1 MAVRC
6 AHCGEELLGAVNRC
20 WKCGKQ
26 FIARP
31 TVEGLPPVRMEA
43 HEASA
48 EPLEAVVLEDL
59 PAGDEIGSPPIAN
72 LEAAIATSTATT
84 TDVSTPRRAAP
95 TALGPPPSLAPSRP
109 APQTTFSYRSPALN
123 RLPPPR
129 PNLAAL
135 GGAVASLIVGAFG
148 VVLAPFRY
156 EAAIIGLIGLMMGVW
171 GVYSPRRGVALLGML
186 LCCIAIGLGTFTGI
200 RSVYNQ
206 MLRNSPIM
214 VEEPVEE

>member
-31 TVEGLPPVRMEA
+31 TVEGLPPVRLEA
-43 HEASA
+43 QGAQA
-48 EPLEAVVLEDL
+48 EPLEAIVLDDL
-59 PAGDEIGSPPIAN
+59 PVENRLSAG
-72 LEAAIATSTATT
+72 AATASAASTAMPAVATTSTPP
-84 TDVSTPRRAAP
+84 PRQDSPSAV
-95 TALGPPPSLAPSRP
+95 GPPPRLTPSRP
-109 APQTTFSYRSPALN
+109 ALPNSFKPSPSLN

-135 GGAVASLIVGAFG
+135 GGAVASLIVGVFG

-156 EAAIIGLIGLMMGVW
+156 EAAIIGLIGLLMGVW
-171 GVYSPRRGVALLGML
+171 GVYSPRRGVALLGMF
-186 LCCIAIGLGTFTGI
+186 LCCLAIALGTYTGI
-200 RSVYNQ
+200 RSVYRQ
-206 MLRNSPIM
+206 MLRNAPIM
-214 VEEPVEE
+214 VDEPVEE